1 MWKAKCWVSTD
12 KTLNLKG
19 TYQHWLNS
27 KRLSLAFWDAL
38 KLITMTLMHSLQSCI
53 LQNCRVMVAMSRGI
67 EERHWR
73 WKAKCWVS
81 TNKTP
86 NPEEEYV
93 STLNLTISPA
103 HLHSKMAYESLQSYQ
118 WTQCYKVAF
127 SETFRLWWQCPT
139 SRIGERN
146 YRWIAK
152 C

>member
-1 MWKAKCWVSTD
+1 MWISTEKPLNPPEVYVSTLTRHS
-12 KTLNLKG
+12 TLL
-19 TYQHWLNS
+19 TCHWDG
-27 KRLSLAFWDAL
+27 RWF
-38 KLITMTLMHSLQSCI
+38 IMHSPQSCI
-53 LQNCRVMVAMSRGI
+53 LQNCWVMVAMSRGI

-81 TNKTP
+81 TNRTP

-93 STLNLTISPA
+93 STLDLTISPA

-152 C
+152 CWVSTDKT